1 MINSILVMI
10 ISSFLTI
17 GLEVRP
23 MSRSVCGQALE
34 LQQKKTTS
42 DANSD
47 RASLDFKEVMVGEQ
61 MTQDG
66 TKRPFHTWK
75 ASDGVS
81 VTSFTQEFRSHAQAN
96 HSFSKRLKQA
106 SQVIEKKPKV
116 DKAGHQ
122 VGQRAV
128 VTFSYPGKKEQFSGI
143 IWTEGSIFHDV
154 ESVSPDHAILF
165 EKEFYPN

>member
-1 MINSILVMI
+1 MIKSILLVI
-10 ISSFLTI
+10 ISNFLTS

-23 MSRSVCGQALE
+23 ISRSVCRQAQE
-34 LQQKKTTS
+34 SEQKTTS
-42 DANSD
+42 EATSD
-47 RASLDFKEVMVGEQ
+47 RASLEFKEVMMGEQ
-61 MTQDG
+61 VATDG

-106 SQVIEKKPKV
+106 SQVIEKKPMI

-128 VTFSYPGKKEQFSGI
+128 VSMRQSKAMVDSESG
-143 IWTEGSIFHDV
+143 G
-154 ESVSPDHAILF
+154 
-165 EKEFYPN
+165 

>member
-1 MINSILVMI
+1 MIKSILLVI
-10 ISSFLTI
+10 ISSFLAS
-17 GLEVRP
+17 GVEVRP
-23 MSRSVCGQALE
+23 ISRSVCRQALE
-34 LQQKKTTS
+34 SEQKTTS
-42 DANSD
+42 EATSG
-47 RASLDFKEVMVGEQ
+47 RASLEFKEVMMGEQ
-61 MTQDG
+61 IATDG

-96 HSFSKRLKQA
+96 YSFSKRLKQA
-106 SQVIEKKPKV
+106 SQVIEKTPKV
-116 DKAGHQ
+116 DKAGRR

-154 ESVSPDHAILF
+154 ESLSLEHAALF
-165 EKEFYPN
+165 EKKIYPN

>member
-1 MINSILVMI
+1 MIKSIWLVI
-10 ISSFLTI
+10 ISIFLTS
-17 GLEVRP
+17 GLEVHAN
-23 MSRSVCGQALE
+23 SRSVFRQALE
-34 LQQKKTTS
+34 SEQKTTS
-42 DANSD
+42 EATSD
-47 RASLDFKEVMVGEQ
+47 QASLEFKEVMMGEQ
-61 MTQDG
+61 VATDG

-96 HSFSKRLKQA
+96 HSFSKRLKEA

-143 IWTEGSIFHDV
+143 IWTEGPIFHDV
-154 ESVSPDHAILF
+154 ESVSLEHAVLF
-165 EKEFYPN
+165 EKRFYPK